1 MIIWKSIR
9 WRVNLIDNVEV
20 VTLGECMALVY
31 PDQPVSLV
39 ESKQLI
45 LDIAGAESN
54 FSIALSRLGH
64 SIRFISRLGADP
76 FGERIRQI
84 LNKEGVV
91 LDSLTIDQESPT
103 GLFFREWLPDG
114 QRRVYY
120 YRKLSAASKL
130 SPGDINQGMF
140 DGGKI
145 LHLTGITPAL
155 SHDCLNACLK
165 AIEIAKQNNLK
176 ISFDPNYRSNL
187 WDPGTARNSLI
198 PFIEI
203 SDFLLLGHEDAFS
216 LFGEYTEEE
225 IIKKIRRIGPKMI
238 ILKRGE
244 RGALA
249 LVDDELIESEPIK
262 VENVVD
268 PVGAGDGFDAG
279 FIAGILR
286 GWDISSSLNLGA
298 RVGASAVSVIGDYEG
313 YPTGI

>member
-1 MIIWKSIR
+1 
-9 WRVNLIDNVEV
+9 V

-31 PDQPVSLV
+31 PDQPISLV
-39 ESKQLI
+39 ESKHLI

-91 LDSLTIDQESPT
+91 LDSITIDQESPT

-130 SPGDINQGMF
+130 SSADIIQGMF
-140 DGGKI
+140 KGVKI

-155 SHDCLNACLK
+155 SHNCLNACLK
-165 AIEIAKQNNLK
+165 AIEIAKQKKIK

-187 WDPGTARNSLI
+187 WDPGTARNTLI
-198 PFIEI
+198 PFMQN
-203 SDFLLLGHEDAFS
+203 SDFLLLGHEDALS
-216 LFGEYTEEE
+216 LFGEYDEEE
-225 IIKKIRRIGPKMI
+225 IIREIRKFGPMVI

-249 LVDDELIESEPIK
+249 LIDNVLIESKPIK
-262 VENVVD
+262 VDDVVD

-313 YPTGI
+313 YPIGI